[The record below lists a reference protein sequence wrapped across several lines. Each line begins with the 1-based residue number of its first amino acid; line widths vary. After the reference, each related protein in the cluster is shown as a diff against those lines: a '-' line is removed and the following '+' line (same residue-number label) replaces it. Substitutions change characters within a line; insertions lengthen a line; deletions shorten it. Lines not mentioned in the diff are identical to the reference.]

1 MEVWPKGILWPKY
14 FGGKTFLGH
23 NFFGLGLGNVLHFA
37 KASEKHED
45 AKNTQLIP
53 KSGYKIPLQ
62 KSHNLF
68 LFHKKFMY
76 YLICQLI
83 QYSLLDINPYSTKL
97 LLSNSIPRQCHDC
110 KIDSVLPL
118 SLVSCHNK
126 KNNTTPIKIYV
137 KEANWLIW

>member
-1 MEVWPKGILWPKY
+1 MEVCPKVSFDPNISVEKLFWAIIFLDQGQVTY
-14 FGGKTFLGH
+14 FTLLKPMKK
-23 NFFGLGLGNVLHFA
+23 N
-37 KASEKHED
+37 KD
-45 AKNTQLIP
+45 AKNTQLNP

-68 LFHKKFMY
+68 LFHKKFLY

-137 KEANWLIW
+137 EVN